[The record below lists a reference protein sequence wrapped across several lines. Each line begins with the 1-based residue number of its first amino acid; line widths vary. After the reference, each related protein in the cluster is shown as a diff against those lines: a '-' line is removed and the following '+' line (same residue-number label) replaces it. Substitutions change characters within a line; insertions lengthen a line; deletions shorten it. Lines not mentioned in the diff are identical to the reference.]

1 MELFEGNIITIYV
14 MAIFC
19 GIEQFSMTQALIL
32 GIMVAATWSC
42 VEGELN
48 FSASSAIDFRCSLG
62 VSGLKMGGGSPF

>member
-1 MELFEGNIITIYV
+1 

-19 GIEQFSMTQALIL
+19 GIESFSVTQALIL

-48 FSASSAIDFRCSLG
+48 FSALSPALSSL
-62 VSGLKMGGGSPF
+62 SGLWK